1 MGGKAIF
8 CKDAAIAGIAV
19 DLGGGAKTI
28 AVSYTAEWVPA
39 GVGAEHAQR
48 FGCIFTLMPS
58 ATGGLP
64 LVKNHL
70 QRRTA
75 PDGIAPNVPATHAAV
90 QDFVGKFYA
99 AQGPTVAGKAKVA
112 ALGGIYADAAT
123 MHYEG
128 LDVMG
133 KAAIMAQLEVLPP
146 AKLEPRTVD
155 VHPVTATSSV
165 AYVTGIVTLEEH
177 PLAFTQ
183 AIFVV
188 AAPAGSA
195 VPLLVVGDL
204 YQLNYG

>member
-1 MGGKAIF
+1 MGGKAIY
-8 CKDAAIAGIAV
+8 CKDAAVAGIMV
-19 DLGGGAKTI
+19 DLTGGAKTI
-28 AVSYTAEWVPA
+28 AVSYTAEWAPA
-39 GVGAEHAQR
+39 GASADLAQR
-48 FGCIFTLMPS
+48 FGCVFTLMPS
-58 ATGGLP
+58 ATGGAP
-64 LVKNHL
+64 LVKNHI

-99 AQGPTVAGKAKVA
+99 AQPPTVAGKAKAA
-112 ALGGIYADAAT
+112 ALGGIYADVAA

-128 LDVMG
+128 LDVIG
-133 KAAIMAQLEVLPP
+133 KAGILAQLESLPP

-155 VHPVTATSSV
+155 VHPITATSSV

-183 AIFVV
+183 AILVA

-195 VPLLVVGDL
+195 VPMVVVGDL
-204 YQLNYG
+204 FQLNYG